1 MIIVNSESSVLI
13 NWQYV
18 QAAMVELDMT
28 ISVILSN
35 VAKCKIA
42 AYEDMDTCQ
51 KAFLDP
57 ISGIV
62 TRDELYFMQPDEEE
76 EDDE

>member
-1 MIIVNSESSVLI
+1 MIIVDSESSALI
-13 NWQYV
+13 DWQYV
-18 QAAMVELDMT
+18 QAAMVEPDMT

-35 VAKCKIA
+35 GAKCKIA

-51 KAFLDP
+51 KAFLDL
-57 ISGIV
+57 IYGIL
-62 TRDELYFMQPDEEE
+62 TRDGLYFMQPDEEE